1 MSTKYLGELT
11 IDPGTGAIL
20 RLTMEAELGWIHEP
34 NLNPVQPAKGSAAM
48 IEYGPV
54 EIGGKEYIC
63 PHRSVV
69 IMRVRTVNT
78 LTVWGETFDVYA
90 PYETRLNDIVYTDY
104 HKFGAQARML
114 PGFDVVPDAGQS
126 PTKPP
131 PNRWPGI
138 PPTVLAA

>member
-1 MSTKYLGELT
+1 
-11 IDPGTGAIL
+11 
-20 RLTMEAELGWIHEP
+20 MEAELGWIHEP
-34 NLNPVQPAKGSAAM
+34 NLNPMQPAKGSAM
-48 IEYGPV
+48 IEYRPV

-104 HKFGAQARML
+104 HKFGAQARMF
-114 PGFDVVPDAGQS
+114 PGFDVVPDATASPAVNGQS

-131 PNRWPGI
+131 PNH
-138 PPTVLAA
+138 